1 MIARDKL
8 VQRKIKDVT
17 VVEGFVLSGTCK
29 IHTQRCAVKKK
40 EIFASERRLF
50 SVTDVDATG
59 EQKDLDL
66 IVVNASI

>member
-1 MIARDKL
+1 MFELCSLSIN
-8 VQRKIKDVT
+8 VQDCQ
-17 VVEGFVLSGTCK
+17 EN
-29 IHTQRCAVKKK
+29 
-40 EIFASERRLF
+40 FASEQRLF